1 MPGQEREAVK
11 DLVRR
16 AFATVER
23 PGNWALV
30 GSTEGFEPDRVAQEF
45 QDKDDWRTMD
55 AAFLDQSPG
64 GLSSALS
71 FLSDEAFRYFLPAFL
86 LADLDDNLDA
96 VDPVFHLCHGLTD
109 DTKLQRV
116 NPRRYGDR
124 TWLDSRRHKFAVFTE
139 TEARAI
145 VGYLRYRQAR
155 DSFDSERIVQALT
168 NYWLARAGLG
178 DDEGSGPTP

>member
-1 MPGQEREAVK
+1 MHDQDREAIK

-86 LADLDDNLDA
+86 LADLDEKLDA
-96 VDPVFHLCHGLTD
+96 VDPAFHLCHGLTD
-109 DTKLQRV
+109 DTKSERV

-124 TWLDSRRHKFAVFTE
+124 TWLDSRRHRFAVFTE
-139 TEARAI
+139 AEARAI

-155 DSFDSERIVQALT
+155 DSIDSARIAQALT
-168 NYWLARAGLG
+168 NYWLPRAGLRH
-178 DDEGSGPTP
+178 DEGRGP